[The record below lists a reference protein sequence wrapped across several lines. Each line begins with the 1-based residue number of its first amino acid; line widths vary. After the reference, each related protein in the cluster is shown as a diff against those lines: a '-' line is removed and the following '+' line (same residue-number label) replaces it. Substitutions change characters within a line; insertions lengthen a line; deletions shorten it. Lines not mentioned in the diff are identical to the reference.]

1 MCGPEAEKNIDPVNV
16 DPGSPCAE
24 LLVACI

>member
-16 DPGSPCAE
+16 DPARVLSCWLHAY
-24 LLVACI
+24 I